1 MECDKNKGKKL
12 GTSVSYMQWCLHS
25 FPIFPFFLFPL
36 ELFLFNPSCHM
47 RSLYAYR
54 IWFLYNKQLSIAI
67 QCSQLRFSFIAD
79 FCCVCVFFLWKGSSS
94 KTRAS
99 CFNADATSSWKS
111 TRPLYETD
119 HYKHIGFLDAW
130 KRSRKGCGLSSAP
143 RIRFLVRV
151 SNLYQQINQSVSL
164 G

>member
-79 FCCVCVFFLWKGSSS
+79 FCCVCVCFFCGRARRRRRLRAALMQMLRVLGSPHDLCMKPTIIS
-94 KTRAS
+94 
-99 CFNADATSSWKS
+99 
-111 TRPLYETD
+111 
-119 HYKHIGFLDAW
+119 ILD
-130 KRSRKGCGLSSAP
+130 S
-143 RIRFLVRV
+143 
-151 SNLYQQINQSVSL
+151 
-164 G
+164 